1 MEESGTQG
9 TSRGLPRWT
18 AIIPVGILAVV
29 LGFFAVGLTKD
40 PHALPTMMIDRPM
53 PDFELEPLSPDL
65 PLLRHEDLTGKVSL
79 VNVFG
84 SWCVSCVAEH
94 PELMNISS
102 SGRIDVYGVDW
113 RDTAFKGRTWL
124 ERYGNPYTKVGLDA
138 DSRLAI
144 DLGVSGAPESFLID
158 ADGRIRYKHIG
169 PITPEV
175 WRETLLPLIREIEAA
190 DR

>member
-1 MEESGTQG
+1 MSPTETVKK
-9 TSRGLPRWT
+9 SRGFPRWS
-18 AIIPVGILAVV
+18 ALIPVGILAIIM
-29 LGFFAVGLTKD
+29 GFFAVGLTKD

-53 PDFELEPLSPDL
+53 PDFQLEPLSQDI
-65 PLLRHEDLTGKVSL
+65 PLLTQEDVRGHVTL

-84 SWCVSCVAEH
+84 SWCVACAAEH
-94 PELMNISS
+94 PELMELKNRGAIT
-102 SGRIDVYGVDW
+102 IYGVDW
-113 RDTAFKGRTWL
+113 RDTAFEGRQWL

-144 DLGVSGAPESFLID
+144 NLGVTGAPESFLID

-175 WRETLLPLIREIEAA
+175 WQGTLLPLIRNIEQGTQ
-190 DR
+190 

>member
-1 MEESGTQG
+1 MSPIETAKK
-9 TSRGLPRWT
+9 SRGFPRWS
-18 AIIPVGILAVV
+18 ALIPVGILAIIM
-29 LGFFAVGLTKD
+29 GFFAVGLTKD

-53 PDFELEPLSPDL
+53 PDFQLEPLSQDV
-65 PLLRHEDLTGKVSL
+65 PLLTQEDVRGHVTL

-84 SWCVSCVAEH
+84 SWCVACAAEH
-94 PELMNISS
+94 PELMELKSRGAIT
-102 SGRIDVYGVDW
+102 IYGVDW
-113 RDTAFKGRTWL
+113 RDTAFEGRQWL

-144 DLGVSGAPESFLID
+144 NLGVTGAPESFLID

-175 WRETLLPLIREIEAA
+175 WQGTLLPLIQNIEQGTQ
-190 DR
+190 